1 MSERTQISV
10 FLVNEPGELAK
21 ICSILGEAGI
31 NIEAMSIQNAKD
43 YVMELLRAREKSGRR
58 VVLAQ
63 NYQGILKESSDFSII
78 RFLVDQPQKAEHL
91 LAEAKYPVDTSQVLC
106 VRLDNKP
113 GQLGMVSRKL
123 ADADVN
129 MVMDENGNLIEVQGT
144 AERKPIVHEDL
155 NRLIEMGKEG
165 IKELIVKQKEALGL
179 L

>member
-1 MSERTQISV
+1 MEDSMSERTQISV

-21 ICSILGEAGI
+21 VCSILGEAEI

-123 ADADVN
+123 ADANVN
-129 MVMDENGNLIEVQGT
+129 IDYVYGSVEASEGQTVFVMHVNDFEN
-144 AERKPIVHEDL
+144 ARKV
-155 NRLIEMGKEG
+155 
-165 IKELIVKQKEALGL
+165 LG
-179 L
+179 